1 MVDSVH
7 EYLELLREELAGCDP
22 ATLQD
27 ALSDA
32 EEHLRTALEKDI
44 EGSLGLPEAKALP
57 PIIDK
62 YGSPQEVAEAYL
74 QMESLTKPALA
85 HRRTRGER
93 SFIHRYLAVLTD
105 ARAWGALLYLLF
117 SMITGIVYFTWV
129 ITGLSLS
136 LGLMVLV
143 IGLPFAALF
152 LLSVRSIAFVEGRI
166 VEALLGIRMP
176 RRTLF
181 THTKKSW
188 LDQIKSLFLEDRTWT
203 TIAYM
208 ILQLPLGIFYFTVFT
223 VLIATS
229 LAFLANPVLEFVFQE
244 PVIHLGA
251 IAYHIPIWLM
261 PLLVVAGFMLLLA
274 TMQLAKFLGR
284 QHGVLA
290 KVLLVGR
297 GVHKTSHGEQVKT
310 RDGKEGEFDRSIQV
324 TKEEP
329 VDVNDGTQSGI
340 GGKAQTIAMI
350 VSAVL
355 ILAVFGTVI
364 LLFVMSFLEG

>member
-1 MVDSVH
+1 MVDSVN
-7 EYLELLREELAGCDP
+7 EYLEILREELTGSDP

-32 EEHLRTALEKDI
+32 EEHLRTALENEI
-44 EGSLGLPEAKALP
+44 GGSPGMPVAEALQ

-74 QMESLTKPALA
+74 QMEVLTRPALA
-85 HRRTRGER
+85 QRRTTGEGP
-93 SFIHRYLAVLTD
+93 FIHRYLAVLTD

-117 SMITGIVYFTWV
+117 SSITGIVYFTWA

-176 RRTLF
+176 RRTLC
-181 THTKKSW
+181 TQTEKSW

-203 TIAYM
+203 TITYM
-208 ILQLPLGIFYFTVFT
+208 ILQLPLGVFYFSVIT

-229 LAFLANPVLEFVFQE
+229 LAFLANPILELAFEE
-244 PVIHLGA
+244 PVIRLGA
-251 IAYHIPIWLM
+251 IGYHTPIWLM
-261 PLLVVAGFMLLLA
+261 PILVVVGFMLLLA
-274 TMQLAKFLGR
+274 TMQFAKFLGR

-297 GVHKTSHGEQVKT
+297 GVHKTSHSEQVKT
-310 RDGKEGEFDRSIQV
+310 RDGKEGEFDRSIQR
-324 TKEEP
+324 TTEETM
-329 VDVNDGTQSGI
+329 DVNDKSQGAI
-340 GGKAQTIAMI
+340 EGKAQIVAVI
-350 VSAVL
+350 VSVVL
-355 ILAVFGTVI
+355 MLAVFGMLI
-364 LLFVMSFLEG
+364 LSFVLSS